1 MLRIAMFGAGRIA
14 EVHARSVSATEEV
27 ELAYVI
33 DVDESR
39 AQMLAQKYGAK
50 VGTQDQVLNDV
61 SVGAVIIASPTST
74 HADLVEASARAHKAI
89 FCEKPIDLNLDR
101 VKQCLETVREQ
112 GVLFALGFMRRFDPT
127 YRDLYARIRAGEIG
141 EIEQISI
148 VNRDL
153 SPPHLDFIATSGGMV
168 RDLTSHDFDLSRWL
182 LGEEIHSV
190 YAVGSC
196 LIDSEI
202 GKRGDI
208 DSLQASL
215 TTASGKLVQISESR
229 RSAYGYDQRIEV
241 MGSLGT
247 LHAANKLQSLVTH
260 GGSAGATQARPVSWF
275 LERYADAYKAQLQ
288 DFAEAV
294 RMNRAPL
301 VGADDGLKAVELT
314 EAALKSIK
322 TGSHVIVD

>member
-1 MLRIAMFGAGRIA
+1 MFGAGRIA
-14 EVHARSVSATEEV
+14 EVHARSVAATEEV

-39 AQMLAQKYGAK
+39 AQTLAQRYGAK
-50 VGTQDQVLNDV
+50 VGSQDQVLNDV

-74 HADLVEASARAHKAI
+74 HADLVEVSARAGKAI

-101 VKQCLETVREQ
+101 VKQCLKTVREH

-127 YRDLYARIRAGEIG
+127 YRDLYVRLRAGEIG

-153 SPPHLDFIATSGGMV
+153 SPPHLDFIGTSGGMV
-168 RDLTSHDFDLSRWL
+168 RDLTSHDLDLARWL

-196 LIDSEI
+196 LIDPEI

-241 MGSLGT
+241 MGSHGT
-247 LHAANKLQSLVTH
+247 LQAANKLQSLVVH

-294 RMNRAPL
+294 RTERAPL
-301 VGADDGLKAVELT
+301 VGAADGLRAVELT
-314 EAALKSIK
+314 EAALKSMR
-322 TGSHVIVD
+322 TGSHVIVDEAD